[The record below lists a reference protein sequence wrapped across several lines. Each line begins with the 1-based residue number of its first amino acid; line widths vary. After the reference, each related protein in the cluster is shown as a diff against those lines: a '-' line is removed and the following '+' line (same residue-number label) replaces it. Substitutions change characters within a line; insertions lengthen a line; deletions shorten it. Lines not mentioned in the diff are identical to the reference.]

1 MFFTPYYVDL
11 RLSWDLFI
19 LVFFGIVIA
28 YSFIIGRNQTLKVI
42 ISSYMAILAAD
53 GTGNLTDMYILP
65 NVQAFEPAQAI
76 QFLILMK
83 IFVFVVVIVLLSIKG
98 GFFVDVME
106 ERKVP
111 VRIMATLTFGFLNA
125 GLIVSTILVYISGGS
140 FVTGTSELTRVT
152 EIYRESELVKLMI
165 DNHNIWFALPVFA
178 IVLISI
184 FESRKVVVD

>member
-1 MFFTPYYVDL
+1 VDI

-19 LVFFGIVIA
+19 IVFFGIVIA

-53 GTGNLTDMYILP
+53 GLGNLTNDYILP
-65 NVQAFEPAQAI
+65 NVNALSPAESD

-83 IFVFVVVIVLLSIKG
+83 IFIFVVVIVLLSIKG
-98 GFFVDVME
+98 GFFVDIME
-106 ERKVP
+106 ERKIP
-111 VRIMATLTFGFLNA
+111 VRIMATLAFGFLNA

-140 FVTGTSELTRVT
+140 FVSGTMELTKTT
-152 EIYRESELVKLMI
+152 ELYQESELVQLMI
-165 DNHNIWFALPVFA
+165 NNHNLWFALPVFA

-184 FESRKVVVD
+184 FEARKVVVN